1 MPFTGTYKTNEE
13 LGKVNPR
20 RIVPSIDD
28 NGLYL
33 SERYM
38 PVVNINFVIYIIL
51 YLVELFC
58 ATLQESTKLLITG
71 TPANWRIV
79 QE

>member
-1 MPFTGTYKTNEE
+1 MPFTGTYKTNED

-20 RIVPSIDD
+20 RTIPSIDD

-38 PVVNINFVIYIIL
+38 PINIYASSS
-51 YLVELFC
+51 C
-58 ATLQESTKLLITG
+58 ALCFI
-71 TPANWRIV
+71 
-79 QE
+79 